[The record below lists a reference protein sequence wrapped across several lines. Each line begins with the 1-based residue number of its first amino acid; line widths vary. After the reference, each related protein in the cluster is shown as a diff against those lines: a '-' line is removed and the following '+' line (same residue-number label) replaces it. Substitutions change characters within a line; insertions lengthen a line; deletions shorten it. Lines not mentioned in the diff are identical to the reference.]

1 MNTERTTA
9 SPSIP
14 PTTPPIAED
23 IYCNVMEALVAE
35 HVDRRLQALPP
46 NKARYVKRVQI
57 ITYALNRLPALYAA
71 SAEGVERQRK
81 RARQELAQ
89 EIERSVNHALAAV
102 QRDPLKRSTPL
113 VEEQNESLVEAE
125 AALSKIRQV
134 FKRDDLSWTAVANW
148 VVKMVNR
155 PQTPNQNQ
163 GGSPAQEIAV
173 SNRNAVL
180 RRMHVQAQK
189 NGGNTLVP
197 GMDDTPPISAWEV
210 NNLY

>member
-1 MNTERTTA
+1 MNTPETRISTTD
-9 SPSIP
+9 SPI
-14 PTTPPIAED
+14 TED

-35 HVDRRLQALPP
+35 SVDRRLQSLPP
-46 NKARYVKRVQI
+46 SKASYVKRVQI
-57 ITYALNRLPALYAA
+57 ITYALNRLPALYAS
-71 SAEGVERQRK
+71 SAEGVDRQRK
-81 RARQELAQ
+81 RARRELAQ
-89 EIERSVNHALAAV
+89 EIEQAVNHALAAV

-134 FKRDDLSWTAVANW
+134 FKREDLSWSAVANW
-148 VVKMVNR
+148 VIKAVNR
-155 PQTPNQNQ
+155 QNNPER

-189 NGGNTLVP
+189 NTDSTLVP
-197 GMDDTPPISAWEV
+197 GMNTSLNDDTPPISAWDV